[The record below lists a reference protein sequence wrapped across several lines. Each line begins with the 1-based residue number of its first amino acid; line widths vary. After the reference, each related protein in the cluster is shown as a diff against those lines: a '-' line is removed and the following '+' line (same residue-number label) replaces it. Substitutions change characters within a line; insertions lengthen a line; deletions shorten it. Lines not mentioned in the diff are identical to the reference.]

1 MFLTFWFNNMRLPG
15 MIKDYRLLKSPCP
28 MKLVYTRQLPMKS
41 HIPFIT
47 KIYNAFIIG
56 TSLFKI
62 TLQFYLPNFILLQ
75 PEERDISSISSK
87 YMQYIVGWVA
97 QSV

>member
-1 MFLTFWFNNMRLPG
+1 
-15 MIKDYRLLKSPCP
+15 
-28 MKLVYTRQLPMKS
+28 MKS
-41 HIPFIT
+41 YIPFIT

-62 TLQFYLPNFILLQ
+62 TLQFHLPNFILLK
-75 PEERDISSISSK
+75 PEERDISSK
-87 YMQYIVGWVA
+87 YMQYFVGWVA